1 LKNTEDSEKSEKENR
16 EETNETET
24 KSESA
29 KDDQKKENSETND
42 LKNTEDSEKSE
53 KESKE
58 ETNEPGTKSQPAE
71 DDQKKG
77 NSETNDMK
85 NTEESEKS
93 EKENREETNDSE
105 TKSEP
110 AEDDKKEKTS
120 EEITETKTETAED
133 DKEKTSEE
141 ITSEENLTNSEEPE
155 ICKTHPRV
163 RGFIKPDPK
172 TRSFMFYSDE
182 SPILNDTYSP
192 PLTVAEVLPHW
203 ARTQIMQPQTYVR
216 TQNQKLPFHLNPLPG
231 SKLVKLDGGASLSGP
246 GHFSMQKVLEY
257 VSHKLPSKPE
267 PSDVKLIARGKDVPM
282 RYDLRTLNEYW
293 FLYPENG
300 ISMPDAPQERKLQ
313 LHYCLRSELKTYQED
328 NEVYEEKRRIGNNL
342 EKEKIIS
349 QSF

>member
-1 LKNTEDSEKSEKENR
+1 MNNTEESEKSEKENKEETNETETKSQPAEDVQKKENSETNAMKNTEDSEKSEKENKK
-16 EETNETET
+16 ETNET
-24 KSESA
+24 
-29 KDDQKKENSETND
+29 
-42 LKNTEDSEKSE
+42 
-53 KESKE
+53 
-58 ETNEPGTKSQPAE
+58 GTKSQPAE
-71 DDQKKG
+71 DQKKG
-77 NSETNDMK
+77 NSETNDIN

-93 EKENREETNDSE
+93 EKENKKETNDSE
-105 TKSEP
+105 TKSQP